1 MFARTLSAAR
11 IQGTRG
17 FAKAAKKAAK
27 ADNKLPKELYGV
39 HGRYASA
46 LFLSAQSS
54 KSLDKVEKELNVS
67 TPLFFLCVF
76 VCQRFFGWIQ
86 VGVGTGRRFQ
96 PSRAQICAMWCLAGY
111 AGPTWPAHAGEVRE
125 EVVHVAL
132 NIL

>member
-17 FAKAAKKAAK
+17 FAKAAKKAAA
-27 ADNKLPKELYGV
+27 ADKKLPKELFGV

-67 TPLFFLCVF
+67 IFFF
-76 VCQRFFGWIQ
+76 VCFSWFLLDAG
-86 VGVGTGRRFQ
+86 GPDDHHGDGR
-96 PSRAQICAMWCLAGY
+96 
-111 AGPTWPAHAGEVRE
+111 
-125 EVVHVAL
+125 
-132 NIL
+132 